1 MPRRVLLRLVQLLVV
16 ACVCLVP
23 TAAAQAAAPVNDV
36 PTAAT
41 AIQGLRWTS
50 LAAPQ
55 DIVVQAS
62 EWGEA
67 TTGPEDADPLPSC
80 TSTTG
85 FRSMWYSVLV
95 PEAAVLRVSVVST
108 DPVRYQPFVSILDPN
123 NDEVSCGLAND
134 VKVGSKATATAYV
147 TPNVLD
153 GTAATYR
160 VRIANVNANTPS
172 GGLPTLTVS
181 FSGRDVTPPH
191 IIVDLPSGK
200 VQPGV
205 SATYDAMNTSDA
217 ASLVNSA
224 SAHWV
229 FHDKTPDKRD
239 LVKTKDGQMRVTYA
253 WRSPGP
259 HIVNLTVSDFAGNQ
273 SMYKFTTFVQDSVPP
288 RVSFYV
294 TKLPGPGARRL
305 RIRVVADESVR
316 VRLLVTEVGR
326 SAPLYRNVV
335 KFWGEGKHP
344 RAIILRGAVGKGL
357 MVVSGVARDG
367 GGNAAALGSCW
378 IDPVAGRGGCFSP

>member
-1 MPRRVLLRLVQLLVV
+1 MPRRVFLRLVQLLVV
-16 ACVCLVP
+16 ACVCLAP
-23 TAAAQAAAPVNDV
+23 AAAAQAAAPVNDV

-41 AIQGLRWTS
+41 MIQTLRWTS

-85 FRSMWYSVLV
+85 FRSMWYSVPV

-108 DPVRYQPFVSILDPN
+108 DPVRYQPFVSILDPS

-147 TPNVLD
+147 TPNLD
-153 GTAATYR
+153 GTPATYR
-160 VRIANVNANTPS
+160 VRIANVNANTPL

-191 IIVDLPSGK
+191 IRVEFPSGK
-200 VQPGV
+200 VQPRL
-205 SATYDAMNTSDA
+205 STTYDASATTDL
-217 ASLVNSA
+217 ASGVNLP

-229 FHDKTPDKRD
+229 FHDKTADKRD
-239 LVKTKDGQMRVTYA
+239 LVKTKDGPRVTYA
-253 WRSPGP
+253 WRSSGP
-259 HIVNLTVSDFAGNQ
+259 HDVDLTVSDFAGNQ

-288 RVSFYV
+288 RVSFFV
-294 TKLPGPGARRL
+294 TKLPAPGARRL
-305 RIRVVADESVR
+305 QIRVDANESVR
-316 VRLLVTEVGR
+316 VRLLITQVGR
-326 SAPLYRNVV
+326 SAPLYRKIV
-335 KFWGEGKHP
+335 KFWGDGKHA
-344 RAIILRGAVGKGL
+344 RGITLRGAVGKGL
-357 MVVSGVARDG
+357 MVVSGIARDG
-367 GGNAAALGSCW
+367 GNNATALGACW
-378 IDPVAGRGGCFSP
+378 IDPVTGRGGCYSP